1 MRKQF
6 LDDFKK
12 NNIFDPSVYILIS
25 HDIIWDILLN

>member
-12 NNIFDPSVYILIS
+12 NNIFDPHVYILIS
-25 HDIIWDILLN
+25 HVIWDILLN